1 MQNYDDTENVYE
13 SDGLEDDIEPKFSY
27 EVTSLPVENM
37 VSFSN
42 HPFRV
47 KDDDALR
54 LLTEDIEAN
63 GLINPIVVRKKVMS
77 ANYEVL
83 SGHRR
88 LTAVKKLGWTKI
100 DAHIVIANDCQAAN
114 IVIRSN
120 FSQRDKILP
129 SEKARAYHLRNET
142 LKEEKIGDFSHG
154 GKMDDA
160 YSFETLG
167 KEFNESKTSMF
178 RYMRLN
184 FLIEDLLL
192 LVDESKINLTVAENL
207 SYFSE
212 NSQNVIYKY
221 FFVDKKAKLDLKL
234 VQQLR
239 KLGQEL
245 TVEIL
250 DGLRAENS
258 KPKRTEYEII
268 YDDYV
273 RVCGSREKATQK
285 INEIL
290 RNNLRRLERE
300 LQNNG
305 DTKNNGRQEN
315 SGTNKGDNPKRENG
329 QYNNR
334 QQNNQHKNK
343 KNHNNSGDTK
353 PQS

>member
-1 MQNYDDTENVYE
+1 MQQYEDSENVYD
-13 SDGLEDDIEPKFSY
+13 SDELEDNMEPTFSY
-27 EVTSLPVENM
+27 EVTSIPVDIL
-37 VSFSN
+37 VPFSN
-42 HPFRV
+42 HPFKV
-47 KDDDALR
+47 ADDEALKM
-54 LLTEDIEAN
+54 LTDDIAAN
-63 GLINPIVVRKKVMS
+63 GLINPIVVRKRVMS
-77 ANYEVL
+77 GYYEIL

-88 LTAVKKLGWTKI
+88 LTAVKNLGWDKI

-129 SEKARAYHLRNET
+129 SEKAKAYLLRNET
-142 LKEEKIGDFSHG
+142 LKEEKFGEFSPG

-160 YSFETLG
+160 YSFELLQ
-167 KEFNESKTSMF
+167 KEFNEGKTTIF

-184 FLIEDLLL
+184 FLIEELLC
-192 LVDESKINLTVAENL
+192 LVDDGKILIKVAENI

-212 NSQNVIYKY
+212 NEQQVIYQY
-221 FFVDKKAKLDLKL
+221 FFVDKKSKLDMELVLK
-234 VQQLR
+234 LR
-239 KLGQEL
+239 KLGREL

-250 DGLRAENS
+250 DGLTEVNS

-315 SGTNKGDNPKRENG
+315 GDTNKGNNQKRENG
-329 QYNNR
+329 QYHNR

-343 KNHNNSGDTK
+343 KNHENSGDTK